1 MTIYLITF
9 DYFDFA
15 LGRRVYSIVE
25 TFSTVKPD
33 ASQFDTWVETC
44 KRITGD
50 SDANVKIRKRTLKW
64 LQMSDQTITCSLNP
78 ENGYFHLHQTEDV
91 NPRRNHVLKTLT
103 KEENE

>member
-15 LGRRVYSIVE
+15 LGKRVYSIFE
-25 TFSTVKPD
+25 TFTTVKPA
-33 ASQFDTWVETC
+33 ASQFDAWVETC

-64 LQMSDQTITCSLNP
+64 LQMSDQTITCSLNL
-78 ENGYFHLHQTEDV
+78 ENGYFNLYQTEDV

-103 KEENE
+103 KEENG